1 MITVLTILALVIL
14 FKITGFVFKITSKL
28 IGAIFSLIVFGIV
41 AAIVV
46 PVLGLALFMI
56 PVALIF
62 GVISI
67 VCGAAKI
74 A

>member
-14 FKITGFVFKITSKL
+14 FRITGFVFKITSKL
-28 IGAIFSLIVFGIV
+28 IGAIFSVIVFGVV

-56 PVALIF
+56 PVALVF

>member
-56 PVALIF
+56 PVALVF

>member
-14 FKITGFVFKITSKL
+14 FKIAGFVFKITSKL
-28 IGAIFSLIVFGIV
+28 IGAIFSVIVFGVV

-56 PVALIF
+56 PVALVF

>member
-28 IGAIFSLIVFGIV
+28 IGAIFSVIVFGVV

-56 PVALIF
+56 PVALVF

>member
-28 IGAIFSLIVFGIV
+28 IGAIFSVIVFGIV

-56 PVALIF
+56 PVALVF

>member
-28 IGAIFSLIVFGIV
+28 IGAIFSVIVFGVV

-46 PVLGLALFMI
+46 PILGLALFMI
-56 PVALIF
+56 PVALVF